1 MTAVQAESMRGL
13 GGWCGALF
21 MAASKEFEPEEAPAN
36 GATDRPEQGDDAE
49 QEEAQ
54 A

>member
-13 GGWCGALF
+13 GGWCGGLF

-36 GATDRPEQGDDAE
+36 GTAADEEEETEAE
-49 QEEAQ
+49 QP
-54 A
+54 